1 LRSPLPKP
9 SLYAV
14 PGGVHS
20 LSGEALQEFLQ
31 AVLAKGA
38 SFRFEARGQSMHPF
52 IKDRELITISPVN
65 GARLHSGDVVAFC
78 HPKTGRL
85 TVHRIVKKNA
95 QGFLLRGDNCSEA
108 DGLIPAG
115 SLLGRVTQVR
125 EKNRI
130 VRLGLGPERFF
141 LAWLSRYSLL
151 QPILDRIHQVLGPFL
166 RRNSA

>member
-1 LRSPLPKP
+1 MRCPAGCIPFQ
-9 SLYAV
+9 AR
-14 PGGVHS
+14 
-20 LSGEALQEFLQ
+20 ALQEFLQ

-38 SFRFEARGQSMHPF
+38 SFRFEARGLSMHPF
-52 IKDRELITISPVN
+52 IKDREVITISPVH
-65 GARLHSGDVVAFC
+65 GARLYSGDVVAFC
-78 HPKTGRL
+78 HPETGRL

-108 DGLIPAG
+108 DGLIPAA
-115 SLLGRVTQVR
+115 SLLGRVTEVGG
-125 EKNRI
+125 KNRI

-141 LAWLSRYSLL
+141 LALLSRYSLL